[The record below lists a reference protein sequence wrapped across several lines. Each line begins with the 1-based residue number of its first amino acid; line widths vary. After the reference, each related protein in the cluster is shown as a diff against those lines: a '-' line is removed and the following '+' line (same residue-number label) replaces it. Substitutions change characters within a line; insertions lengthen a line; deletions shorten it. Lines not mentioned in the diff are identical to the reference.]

1 MNNTF
6 FLIFILVAGAL
17 ISPVSHS
24 KNEERKVNK
33 VFKGTAVFF
42 VKPEK
47 VDDFK
52 REVLKIIGPTLKEAG
67 NISYEAFQVVNDKGQ
82 LTSRFEFHELWKSRD
97 AMMIDHKD
105 NTAHMKNFF
114 AAIRINEEDSWIEKV
129 EISGNDVEVLKER

>member
-6 FLIFILVAGAL
+6 FLILILAAGAL

-42 VKPEK
+42 VKHEK

-52 REVLKIIGPTLKEAG
+52 REVLKIIGPTLNEAG
-67 NISYEAFQVVNDKGQ
+67 NISYEAFQVVDDKGQ
-82 LTSRFEFHELWKSRD
+82 LIPRFEFHELWKSRD

-114 AAIRINEEDSWIEKV
+114 AAIRLNEKDSWIEKV
-129 EISGNDVEVLKER
+129 EISGSDVEVIKER